1 MHTTNG
7 TIGTTRATV
16 APDAFTNQTEARMRA
31 VALAAVNALA
41 DQIAATWD
49 DDGDDTHALAL
60 ALVQIMCHADRTR
73 GLDGYDRALAHL
85 RRMS

>member
-1 MHTTNG
+1 MHTING

-41 DQIAATWD
+41 DQIATTWD
-49 DDGDDTHALAL
+49 DSEDDTHALAL
-60 ALVQIMCHADRTR
+60 ALAQVLCHADRAR
-73 GLDGYDRALAHL
+73 GLDGHGRTLAHL
-85 RRMS
+85 CRMS